1 MGLPSQRSDDDSALV
16 DEIIRSID
24 GADDPKKVRSLLNA
38 WWRYAGVRAAAGAEV
53 DADKFLA
60 ERSSLGLLEL
70 HLPAARAVIELEYA
84 IANGPQGALP
94 ISRAPELT
102 PVAEPVLEIAPEPE
116 PEPEPEYE
124 PEIEDEP
131 EPEIEAAVEPEPE
144 PELEVEPEPEP
155 EPELVAI
162 VESDSEPEP
171 EYEPEVEPEPELE
184 YESEPEPEP
193 EETFAP
199 IPVAALLADH
209 DLIDPPQAPLDEPG
223 WESLSAPVPISHF
236 ERFRRDRVERT
247 VESADRARLTVYAG
261 LVVFFSLAL
270 GAAMAISL
278 VVAHVSIPGGEATA
292 LVAPWRAWLAIVTG
306 VAGVVVGTMIARRRG
321 LQRPLFGP
329 RIGLGGL
336 AVTGL
341 GLLCGSL
348 IATGAGGV
356 VLLGGAALG
365 AVRRA

>member
-70 HLPAARAVIELEYA
+70 QLPAARAVIELEYA
-84 IANGPQGALP
+84 IANGPQSALP
-94 ISRAPELT
+94 VARAAERAPV
-102 PVAEPVLEIAPEPE
+102 VAPVLEVAAEH
-116 PEPEPEYE
+116 
-124 PEIEDEP
+124 EP
-131 EPEIEAAVEPEPE
+131 EPEIEAAVEPEPD
-144 PELEVEPEPEP
+144 PEPEP
-155 EPELVAI
+155 EPEL
-162 VESDSEPEP
+162 EPQPEPEPLPEVTLAAEPEPVREP
-171 EYEPEVEPEPELE
+171 EYEPA
-184 YESEPEPEP
+184 P
-193 EETFAP
+193 EEAFAP
-199 IPVAALLADH
+199 IPVSALLADP
-209 DLIDPPQAPLDEPG
+209 DLVDPPQDAPDEPG

-247 VESADRARLTVYAG
+247 AESADRARLTVYAG

-278 VVAHVSIPGGEATA
+278 VVGHISIPGGEATS

-306 VAGVVVGTMIARRRG
+306 VAGIVVGTMIARRRG

-336 AVTGL
+336 AMTGL

>member
-70 HLPAARAVIELEYA
+70 QLPAARAVIELEYA
-84 IANGPQGALP
+84 IANGPQSALP
-94 ISRAPELT
+94 VARAAERAPV
-102 PVAEPVLEIAPEPE
+102 VAPVLEVAAEH
-116 PEPEPEYE
+116 
-124 PEIEDEP
+124 EP

-144 PELEVEPEPEP
+144 PEPEAEPEPEP
-155 EPELVAI
+155 EPEPEILAI
-162 VESDSEPEP
+162 VEPDTEP
-171 EYEPEVEPEPELE
+171 EPEPELE
-184 YESEPEPEP
+184 PEPEPEP
-193 EETFAP
+193 LPELTLAAEPEPVREPEYEPAPEEAFAP
-199 IPVAALLADH
+199 IPVSALLADP
-209 DLIDPPQAPLDEPG
+209 DLVDPPQDAPDEPG

-247 VESADRARLTVYAG
+247 AESADRARLTVYAG

-278 VVAHVSIPGGEATA
+278 VVGHISIPGGEATS

-306 VAGVVVGTMIARRRG
+306 VAGIVVGTMIARRRG

-336 AVTGL
+336 AMTGL